1 MLKRAT
7 PLVFVF
13 VALLTGAG
21 CTAEQE
27 EGGSDAAA
35 KAVCREVLGDAGFE
49 WLEESVGKAGELSMS
64 SAHDPEDVR
73 SRFRNQLNGWTPEGN
88 PVSPYADVRVCTV
101 NAGYGEFSLEFGPSI
116 LPLDAPI
123 SGDID
128 DGLIETPVNSDVRLL
143 RKLGDV
149 GESYYVFVG
158 CKVPGTPAQQ
168 KNDVPLEGQMRD
180 GVHGN
185 SSARVHFTHLLH
197 SAKVMAKAVG
207 CENRPVIPAEP
218 PASVK

>member
-1 MLKRAT
+1 MLT
-7 PLVFVF
+7 LVS
-13 VALLTGAG
+13 LLAGAG
-21 CTAEQE
+21 CAGEQE
-27 EGGSDAAA
+27 ASSPQVTA
-35 KAVCREVLGDAGFE
+35 KACREILGDAGFR
-49 WLEESVGKAGELSMS
+49 WLRGGVDEGGDLTMS
-64 SAHDPEDVR
+64 SNYDLEDARLSFR
-73 SRFRNQLNGWTPEGN
+73 SQLRGWTPERK
-88 PVSPYADVRVCTV
+88 STPYYSAPRFCT
-101 NAGYGEFSLEFGPSI
+101 ASDGFGEFSLEFGPSV

-123 SGDID
+123 SEGID

-143 RKLGDV
+143 RTLGDV

-185 SSARVHFTHLLH
+185 SSARVHFTHLLY
-197 SAKVMAKAVG
+197 SAKVMAKAIG
-207 CENRPVIPAEP
+207 CENKPAIPAEP